1 MLWQWTMCW
10 VAFVFLSQRFKL
22 LSGLPL
28 LRIPIKTIYTGD
40 VFVLLMNLLADAD
53 IDTKTHALSPPTPLL
68 PAIGDIVR
76 TCKDTSEIATK
87 LP

>member
-1 MLWQWTMCW
+1 
-10 VAFVFLSQRFKL
+10 
-22 LSGLPL
+22 
-28 LRIPIKTIYTGD
+28 
-40 VFVLLMNLLADAD
+40 MNLLADAD